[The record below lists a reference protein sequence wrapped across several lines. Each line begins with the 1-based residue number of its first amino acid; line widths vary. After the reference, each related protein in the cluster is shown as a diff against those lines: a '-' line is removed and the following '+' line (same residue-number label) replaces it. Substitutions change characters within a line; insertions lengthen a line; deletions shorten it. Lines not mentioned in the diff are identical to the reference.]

1 MENQTPE
8 SMKKEVYKRNLPHIQ
23 PIGAT
28 FFVTYN
34 LFGSLPAPLLE
45 KWKEEYEMQK
55 AQIQAKISDAKKGQ
69 IGSGLI

>member
-1 MENQTPE
+1 
-8 SMKKEVYKRNLPHIQ
+8 MKKEVYKRNLPHIQ

-45 KWKEEYEMQK
+45 K
-55 AQIQAKISDAKKGQ
+55 
-69 IGSGLI
+69 